1 VARAGSTLGITCAIC
16 ERSLLLGERSVR
28 FTPDGRE
35 YVEVCPL
42 CHETALEHGWIREG
56 TPSLPALQHERRRH
70 GFLSALLRPKRVLE
84 PAATDP
90 ILSRLSGTEQAIVG
104 AAALFNESP
113 YRRTAEGITK
123 SLGQPHVSVVAL
135 SGVNREVVI
144 TLAWD
149 ISWYQYRIASD
160 SAQPVR
166 LAERGHDPEELEP
179 TFRDWNADFT
189 DDFLVVPDVARA

>member
-1 VARAGSTLGITCAIC
+1 MARSTTLGLTCAIC

-70 GFLSALLRPKRVLE
+70 GFLSALLRPKRPVE

-90 ILSRLSGTEQAIVG
+90 ILRRLSGSEQVIVE

-113 YRRTAEGITK
+113 YRRTAERITK
-123 SLGQPHVSVVAL
+123 SL
-135 SGVNREVVI
+135 
-144 TLAWD
+144 
-149 ISWYQYRIASD
+149 
-160 SAQPVR
+160 
-166 LAERGHDPEELEP
+166 
-179 TFRDWNADFT
+179 
-189 DDFLVVPDVARA
+189 